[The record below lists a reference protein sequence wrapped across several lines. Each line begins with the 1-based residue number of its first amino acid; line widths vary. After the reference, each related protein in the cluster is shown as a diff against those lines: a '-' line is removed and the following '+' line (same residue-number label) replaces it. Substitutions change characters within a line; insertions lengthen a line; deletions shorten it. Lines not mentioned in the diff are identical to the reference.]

1 MRKLLLSLLLFPLL
15 CLGQSYDN
23 YTKVTAI
30 RMVHPTREGNM
41 TVKGYVE
48 EGDRIGARIQG
59 AQEEDEALAF
69 ALLALKKQAKNWQA
83 KPMPFVPK
91 GYDTRLQVPN
101 MYVVQVNRFR
111 DTIYTTAGNAS
122 IYFPEE
128 EMEYIDPGNF
138 INGALTEK
146 LCFLAERNFKDEF
159 ITHQN
164 DSLPVS
170 QLLLNG
176 KGIYGFTRKGFE
188 KNVQKFDRVSTD
200 SIFDKKKIV
209 VDKTFWINNYVIKF
223 EGKLQNFTAMVL
235 PGADYP
241 NKAVFT
247 AGGIQLEDSE
257 EKLALAFPCSLEYR
271 NWGASPYNMG
281 DNYYYTVHL
290 MDDKGYVLFYIKN
303 KKVDKIEVEFR

>member
-1 MRKLLLSLLLFPLL
+1 MKKLLLSLLLFPLL
-15 CLGQSYDN
+15 CLGQSYGN

-30 RMVHPTREGNM
+30 RMVNPHREGY
-41 TVKGYVE
+41 TTLKGFVE

-59 AQEEDEALAF
+59 VQEEDEALAF
-69 ALLALKKQAKNWQA
+69 ALIALKKQAKDWQ
-83 KPMPFVPK
+83 KKSLP
-91 GYDTRLQVPN
+91 
-101 MYVVQVNRFR
+101 MYVVQINRFR
-111 DTIYTTAGNAS
+111 DTIYTTEGNAS
-122 IYFPEE
+122 IYFPDE
-128 EMEYIDPGNF
+128 EMEYMDPGNF

-146 LCFLAERNFKDEF
+146 LCFLAERNFKGEF
-159 ITHQN
+159 LTHQN

-176 KGIYGFTRKGFE
+176 KGIYGHTRKGFE
-188 KNVQKFDRVSTD
+188 KNLQKFDRVATD
-200 SIFDKKKIV
+200 SIFGKKKIS
-209 VDKTFWINNYVIKF
+209 VDKTFWINNYVMKF
-223 EGKLQNFTAMVL
+223 EKKLSNFTAMVL

-241 NKAVFT
+241 QKAVFT

-290 MDDKGYVLFYIKN
+290 TENKGYVLFYIKN